1 MKNKALLMAVLSTL
15 LLSACQ
21 NSSEDVAATENT
33 VEKVQSHKLESIE
46 TIEIKRNPEV
56 FTKIITPKVADIYAE
71 FTLSTDLSHLSANQ
85 KSMLPILI
93 DISKIMDKLFWL
105 QSYGD
110 KDTLLNS
117 IEDANLKQLVD
128 INYGPW
134 DRLDGDKALI
144 ASYGE
149 KSLGANFYP
158 KNMTKEEFEAS
169 ADSNKSDLYTVVKRL
184 DDGTLVS
191 QNYHEIYPELLNK
204 ASSLLLKAAA
214 LADDEGFK
222 DYLTLRAKALLDDQY
237 KASDLVWMDMK
248 NNDIDFVVGPIE
260 NYEDQLFGYKTA
272 YEAYVLIKDKSWSEK
287 LAKFAALLPLLQV
300 DLPVAAEYKTE
311 TPGTDSDLNAYD
323 VLYYAGHANAGSKT
337 IAINLPNDETVQL
350 QKGTRRLQLK
360 NAMKAKYEKI
370 LVPIANELVLP
381 EQRKHITFNAFF
393 GNTMFHEVAHG
404 LGIKNTINDKG
415 SVRTALK
422 QFASAQEEGKA
433 DILGLYMVEKLF
445 TMGELTEGQ
454 IMDNYV
460 TFMAGIFRSVRF
472 GSSSAH
478 GIANMLRFN
487 YFAEQQAFNFD
498 QDTGFY
504 SVNPEKMS
512 LAIKSLSNKIL
523 VLQGNGD
530 YAGVEAWV
538 KEQGNIS
545 PQLKAALDRLHNIPV
560 DIIFNQGV
568 EHLDL

>member
-1 MKNKALLMAVLSTL
+1 MNKKLLIVTL
-15 LLSACQ
+15 ISLALSACQ
-21 NSSEDVAATENT
+21 QGEETTVVEEKQAENSITLDF
-33 VEKVQSHKLESIE
+33 EKIPEVVSIE
-46 TIEIKRNPEV
+46 TPD
-56 FTKIITPKVADIYAE
+56 IITPNVADIYAQ

-85 KSMLPILI
+85 KLMLPILI
-93 DISKIMDKLFWL
+93 EISTIMDELFWL

-110 KDTLLNS
+110 KGSLLNS
-117 IEDANLKQLVD
+117 IDNANLKRLVD

-134 DRLDGDKALI
+134 DRLNGDAALV
-144 ASYGE
+144 AQYGE
-149 KSLGANFYP
+149 KALGANFYP
-158 KNMTKEEFEAS
+158 KDMSKQEFEAS
-169 ADSNKSDLYTVVKRL
+169 SDANKANLYTVVKRT
-184 DDGTLVS
+184 DDGELVS
-191 QNYHEIYPELLNK
+191 QYYHEIFPGLLNK
-204 ASSLLLKAAA
+204 ASTLLLKAAA

-222 DYLTLRAKALLDDQY
+222 KYLTLRAKALLDDQF
-237 KASDLVWMDMK
+237 KASDLAWMEMK

-260 NYEDQLFGYKTA
+260 NYEDQLYGYKTA
-272 YEAYVLIKDKSWSEK
+272 YEAYVLIKDKTWSAR
-287 LAKFAALLPLLQV
+287 LAKFAALLPQLQR
-300 DLPVAAEYKTE
+300 DLPVADEYKTE
-311 TPGTDSDLNAYD
+311 TPGTESDLNAYD
-323 VLYYAGHANAGSKT
+323 VLYYAGHSNAGSKT

-350 QKGTRRLQLK
+350 EKGTRRLQLK
-360 NAMKAKYEKI
+360 NAMKAKFEKI

-381 EQRKHITFNAFF
+381 EQRKYITFNAFF

-454 IMDNYV
+454 IMDHYV

-487 YFAEQQAFNFD
+487 YFAEQQAFKFD
-498 QDTGFY
+498 PETGYY

-512 LAIKSLSNKIL
+512 LAIQSLSNKIL
-523 VLQGNGD
+523 ILQGNGD

-545 PQLKAALDRLHNIPV
+545 PQLKAALDRLHSIPV
-560 DIIFNQGV
+560 DIVFNQGV
-568 EHLDL
+568 EQLDL